1 MMDNFKAVER
11 GGLQS
16 RKRIKAK
23 LCGVC
28 VWVAGC
34 VCYGWGVRG
43 GVWAVGRAWRCTTF
57 CLNSGTLAEGGEM

>member
-23 LCGVC
+23 LCGV
-28 VWVAGC
+28 WVAGC
-34 VCYGWGVRG
+34 VCCGWGVRG
-43 GVWAVGRAWRCTTF
+43 GVWAVGRA
-57 CLNSGTLAEGGEM
+57 